1 MLQQGQAWEMFCI
14 MDTLAVKSCMILF
27 IQRVRLI
34 GWARGQVESWHYRV
48 GLGLYGRIKK
58 MQLTGALT

>member
-1 MLQQGQAWEMFCI
+1 
-14 MDTLAVKSCMILF
+14 MDTLAIKYCMILF

-34 GWARGQVESWHYRV
+34 GWARGQVESWLYRV

-58 MQLTGALT
+58 MQLTGALTQIYPSRQY